1 METGQNQK
9 ILIMGGTREAA
20 DLAAKLHQ
28 QGHDITTSLAGRTD
42 APSTLVGTVR
52 IGGFGGTDG
61 LINWL
66 TKNNIDRIIDATH
79 PFAKQISINVK
90 HASSRL
96 NLPLETLSRPSWK
109 PIPGDQWISVYSEL
123 EARDF
128 LPKDARAF
136 LALGRQHISSF
147 AMREDIYF
155 LLRMVDQPEDSLS
168 FSQYDLIVG
177 KPSENWHDEFALLKK
192 FRISHVISRNSG
204 GDISYAKIKATRE
217 LGIPVIMIERGKIDE
232 QDS

>member
-1 METGQNQK
+1 METGQKQK

-28 QGHDITTSLAGRTD
+28 QGHDVTTSLAGRTE

-52 IGGFGGTDG
+52 IGGFGGADG

-66 TKNNIDRIIDATH
+66 AKNNIDRIIDATH

-96 NLPLETLSRPSWK
+96 NLPLETLSRPSWE
-109 PIPGDQWISVYSEL
+109 PIPGDQWISVHSEL
-123 EARDF
+123 EACEF
-128 LPKDARAF
+128 LPKNARTF

-147 AMREDIYF
+147 ATREDIFF
-155 LLRMVDQPEDSLS
+155 LLRMVDQPEAPLT
-168 FSQYDLIVG
+168 FSQYNLIVG
-177 KPSENWHDEFALLKK
+177 KPSEDWHDEFALLKK
-192 FRISHVISRNSG
+192 FEISHVISRNSG
-204 GDISYAKIKATRE
+204 GDISYAKIKAARE
-217 LGIPVIMIERGKIDE
+217 LGIPVIMIERGKD
-232 QDS
+232 

>member
-1 METGQNQK
+1 METDQKQK

-28 QGHDITTSLAGRTD
+28 QGHDVSTSLAGRTE
-42 APSTLVGTVR
+42 APSTLLGTIR

-66 TKNNIDRIIDATH
+66 TDNNIDRIIDATH

-96 NLPLETLSRPSWK
+96 NLPLETIFRPSWK
-109 PIPGDQWISVYSEL
+109 PLPGDQWISVHSEL

-136 LALGRQHISSF
+136 LALGRQHISGF
-147 AMREDIYF
+147 AMREDIFF

-192 FRISHVISRNSG
+192 FQISHVISRNSG
-204 GDISYAKIKATRE
+204 GDISYAKIKAARE
-217 LGIPVIMIERGKIDE
+217 LGIPVIMIERGEIDE